1 VLSCMKYGVHI
12 STPRVHSHDPL
23 QDTLILIAMLAFV
36 KHSCLWITM
45 DCSRMTLPNLQ
56 RYVETWDKWEDQ
68 KLRNRMLV
76 CCRRLMGGDG
86 AGSVR

>member
-1 VLSCMKYGVHI
+1 
-12 STPRVHSHDPL
+12 
-23 QDTLILIAMLAFV
+23 
-36 KHSCLWITM
+36 M